1 MKLRTAIIA
10 LATLLIGAAP
20 AAAGDELMDLPASAA
35 AATASVSVKARPAAG
50 APMVITPTFAGEGE
64 ATRPAVRIIRPRPV
78 ARQVRWV
85 VVPMPHLRPRPMLAG
100 SSDPD
105 PLPDFSETTASITAA
120 PAPEEAA
127 APSVRVVDPAG
138 PPVVTAKAEPEAV
151 RAVDPPPAP
160 DPVEHVESDDLV
172 GDPTLLLSPPSTDM
186 NPALATPAAIDILR
200 PTSDAT
206 NSAPVASLPPGPL
219 RAPYELVRT
228 LQSLQDQ
235 MAAGSTD
242 ALAAQRVLRVE
253 IDRQFAAADPKVWQ
267 DHRNAEASV
276 TYVLSG
282 GTPTILARLAKLDPK
297 PAVDPQLVAGV
308 LAYVEGDQETAG
320 RALSGIS
327 LADLPPS
334 MSGQVALAQSALAVR
349 ADPQRAMRLLS
360 MARLMAPG
368 TLVEE
373 AALRRQIYVADQL
386 KATKDVE
393 SLARQYLDRF
403 RHSVYAGNF
412 RARFAAAI
420 SHMDFVDKEAEF
432 PRLDDMLAM
441 VEPDSRCQL
450 YLTVALASVV
460 KGRVTAGRLAAERAL
475 ALADPDSASAARAR
489 LYHAAALVAD
499 AKSLDA
505 ALSDFGAID
514 SHLLTASDQSLYR
527 VVDLTLQGVRSGTE
541 VASLPLQQ
549 VASLDKGDTE
559 AGKPTPIMDKA
570 QEALKAAD
578 AMLKAS
584 PE

>member
-1 MKLRTAIIA
+1 
-10 LATLLIGAAP
+10 
-20 AAAGDELMDLPASAA
+20 
-35 AATASVSVKARPAAG
+35 
-50 APMVITPTFAGEGE
+50 
-64 ATRPAVRIIRPRPV
+64 
-78 ARQVRWV
+78 
-85 VVPMPHLRPRPMLAG
+85 
-100 SSDPD
+100 
-105 PLPDFSETTASITAA
+105 
-120 PAPEEAA
+120 
-127 APSVRVVDPAG
+127 
-138 PPVVTAKAEPEAV
+138 
-151 RAVDPPPAP
+151 
-160 DPVEHVESDDLV
+160 
-172 GDPTLLLSPPSTDM
+172 
-186 NPALATPAAIDILR
+186 
-200 PTSDAT
+200 
-206 NSAPVASLPPGPL
+206 
-219 RAPYELVRT
+219 
-228 LQSLQDQ
+228 
-235 MAAGSTD
+235 
-242 ALAAQRVLRVE
+242 
-253 IDRQFAAADPKVWQ
+253 
-267 DHRNAEASV
+267 
-276 TYVLSG
+276 
-282 GTPTILARLAKLDPK
+282 
-297 PAVDPQLVAGV
+297 
-308 LAYVEGDQETAG
+308 
-320 RALSGIS
+320 
-327 LADLPPS
+327 
-334 MSGQVALAQSALAVR
+334 
-349 ADPQRAMRLLS
+349 MRLLS

-527 VVDLTLQGVRSGTE
+527 VVDVTLQGVRSGTE

>member
-1 MKLRTAIIA
+1 
-10 LATLLIGAAP
+10 
-20 AAAGDELMDLPASAA
+20 
-35 AATASVSVKARPAAG
+35 
-50 APMVITPTFAGEGE
+50 
-64 ATRPAVRIIRPRPV
+64 
-78 ARQVRWV
+78 
-85 VVPMPHLRPRPMLAG
+85 
-100 SSDPD
+100 
-105 PLPDFSETTASITAA
+105 
-120 PAPEEAA
+120 
-127 APSVRVVDPAG
+127 
-138 PPVVTAKAEPEAV
+138 
-151 RAVDPPPAP
+151 
-160 DPVEHVESDDLV
+160 VESDDLV
-172 GDPTLLLSPPSTDM
+172 GDPTLLLSPPATDM
-186 NPALATPAAIDILR
+186 NPALATPAAIDRLR

-206 NSAPVASLPPGPL
+206 AGASVPDAPRGPL

-242 ALAAQRVLRVE
+242 ALAAQRVLRAE

-267 DHRNAEASV
+267 DHRNAEAAV

-282 GTPTILARLAKLDPK
+282 GTPAVLARLAQLDPK
-297 PAVDPQLVAGV
+297 PAIDPRLVAGV
-308 LAYVEGDQETAG
+308 LAYVDGDQETAG
-320 RALSGIS
+320 RALSGIALS
-327 LADLPPS
+327 DLPPS

-349 ADPQRAMRLLS
+349 ADPQQAMHLLS

-386 KATKDVE
+386 KATGAVE

-460 KGRVTAGRLAAERAL
+460 KGRVIAGKLAAARAL
-475 ALADPDSASAARAR
+475 SLADPDSASAARAH
-489 LYHAAALVAD
+489 LYHAASLVAD
-499 AKSLDA
+499 APSLDA
-505 ALSDFGAID
+505 ALSDFSAID
-514 SHLLTASDQSLYR
+514 AHLLTASDLSLYR
-527 VVDLTLQGVRSGTE
+527 VVGLTLRGVRAGTE
-541 VASLPLQQ
+541 IASLPLQQ
-549 VASLDKGDTE
+549 VASLDKGDME
-559 AGKPTPIMDKA
+559 AGKPTPIMDRA

-578 AMLKAS
+578 AMLKANAQ
-584 PE
+584 

>member
-1 MKLRTAIIA
+1 
-10 LATLLIGAAP
+10 
-20 AAAGDELMDLPASAA
+20 MDLPSAA

-50 APMVITPTFAGEGE
+50 APMVITPTLAGEGE
-64 ATRPAVRIIRPRPV
+64 PAWPAVHAIRPRPV
-78 ARQVRWV
+78 VRQVRWV
-85 VVPMPHLRPRPMLAG
+85 VVPMPHLRPRPRVAQ
-100 SSDPD
+100 STNPD

-120 PAPEEAA
+120 PVSEEIA
-127 APSVRVVDPAG
+127 APSVRIVGSAG
-138 PPVVTAKAEPEAV
+138 PPVVTAKAEPEV
-151 RAVDPPPAP
+151 RPRVIEPPPAR

-186 NPALATPAAIDILR
+186 NPALATPAAIDTLR

-267 DHRNAEASV
+267 DHRNAEAAV

-308 LAYVEGDQETAG
+308 LAYVDGDQETAG
-320 RALSGIS
+320 RALSGIA

-527 VVDLTLQGVRSGTE
+527 VVDVTLQGVRSGTE

-570 QEALKAAD
+570 HEALKAAD